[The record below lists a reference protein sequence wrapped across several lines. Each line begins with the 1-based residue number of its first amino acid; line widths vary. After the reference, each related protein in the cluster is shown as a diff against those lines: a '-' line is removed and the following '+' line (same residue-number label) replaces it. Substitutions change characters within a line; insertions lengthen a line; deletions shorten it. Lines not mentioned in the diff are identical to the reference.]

1 MAPGPAAS
9 AVRCPASASSASAV
23 RIHLARPVIECV
35 PPSWSRRS
43 AATGSVIVRSGA
55 CADRPR
61 AVKKSRGR
69 PRACYRYRSTTC
81 GKITVAALRE
91 TARLGFILFT
101 LLLTRAA
108 LAEDTPLPAAVE
120 QAARTYIT
128 RGALEGPIRFLS
140 SDLLEGRGPATRG
153 DQLARLYLQTRL
165 EGLGYQG
172 AFANGAWQQPFDI
185 VGIRGQF
192 PKSWSFQ
199 GRSARVD
206 LTWREDYIAVS
217 GLQSESVAIDDAE
230 LVFVGYG
237 IQAPEFRWDDY
248 KGTNLTGK
256 ILVMM
261 NNDPDWDPNL
271 FAGKRRL
278 YYGRWDYKYESAA
291 RQGAAG
297 AIIIHTTPSAGYPWQ
312 VVQSSW
318 GGEQFALPAG
328 NEPRLRLKA
337 WASED
342 AVRRLLKSSGYE
354 LDQLVASAHSRDFHP
369 LPLGIRTSIGFT
381 NKLASVQTANVGG
394 VLPGSEP
401 QLSAQV
407 VVLSAHHDH
416 FGIGEPDASG
426 DRIHHGAVDN
436 ASGCAQV
443 LAIAEAFA
451 ALPERPRRS
460 ILALFVAG
468 EERGLLGSKFYAEH
482 PSVAA
487 GRIAADINIDGG
499 NIFGRTRDAT
509 SIALGKSSLDAVAAR
524 VAATQGRTVKG
535 DQFPDRGY
543 YYRSDQFSFA
553 RIGVPAL
560 YFSDGT
566 DFIGRPPEWGRQQI
580 EQWELKKYH
589 QPADKL
595 DDSWNF
601 DGMIEDAQL
610 AMLSAWLVAQ
620 ADAMPTW
627 KAGDE
632 FEAARKRALAALGSP

>member
-1 MAPGPAAS
+1 MD
-9 AVRCPASASSASAV
+9 AVRG
-23 RIHLARPVIECV
+23 L
-35 PPSWSRRS
+35 
-43 AATGSVIVRSGA
+43 
-55 CADRPR
+55 
-61 AVKKSRGR
+61 
-69 PRACYRYRSTTC
+69 
-81 GKITVAALRE
+81 
-91 TARLGFILFT
+91 ARLGIAVAAVGLASGAAAQDAA
-101 LLLTRAA
+101 LPGAVEAAARSYLTRA
-108 LAEDTPLPAAVE
+108 
-120 QAARTYIT
+120 
-128 RGALEGPIRFLS
+128 ALEGPIRFLS
-140 SDLLEGRGPATRG
+140 ADLLEGRGPATRG

-165 EGLGYQG
+165 EGMGYQP
-172 AFANGAWQQPFDI
+172 AFANGAWQQPFDV
-185 VGIRGQF
+185 VGIKGQF

-217 GLQSESVAIDDAE
+217 GVQSESVAVDDAE

-237 IQAPEFRWDDY
+237 IQAPEFRWDDF
-248 KGTNLTGK
+248 KGTNLAGK

-278 YYGRWDYKYESAA
+278 YYGRWSYKYESAA
-291 RQGAAG
+291 RQGAAA

-318 GGEQFALPAG
+318 GGEAFELPAG
-328 NEPRLRLKA
+328 NEPRVRVKA
-337 WASED
+337 WATED
-342 AVRRLLKSSGYE
+342 AVRRLLQSDGYD
-354 LDQLVASAHSRDFHP
+354 LNKLVASARSRDFHP
-369 LPLGIRTSIGFT
+369 VPLGIRTSLAFT
-381 NKLASVQTANVGG
+381 NKLSSVQTANVGG
-394 VLPGSEP
+394 VLRGSDAK
-401 QLSAQV
+401 LAAQV

-426 DRIHHGAVDN
+426 DRIYHGAVDN

-443 LAIAEAFA
+443 LAVAQALA

-460 ILALFVAG
+460 VLALFVAG
-468 EERGLLGSKFYAEH
+468 EERGLLGSRYYAEH
-482 PSVAA
+482 PTFPA

-509 SIALGKSSLDAVAAR
+509 SIALGKSSLDEIAAR
-524 VAATQGRTVKG
+524 VAATQGRVVKG

-560 YFSDGT
+560 FFDDGT
-566 DFIGRPPEWGRQQI
+566 DFVGRPPGWGREQI
-580 EQWELKKYH
+580 EQWELRKYH
-589 QPADKL
+589 QPSDRL

-620 ADAMPTW
+620 ADALPAW
-627 KAGDE
+627 KPGDE
-632 FEAARKRALAALGSP
+632 FEAARKRALAAVGGP

>member
-1 MAPGPAAS
+1 VD
-9 AVRCPASASSASAV
+9 AVRG
-23 RIHLARPVIECV
+23 L
-35 PPSWSRRS
+35 
-43 AATGSVIVRSGA
+43 
-55 CADRPR
+55 
-61 AVKKSRGR
+61 
-69 PRACYRYRSTTC
+69 
-81 GKITVAALRE
+81 
-91 TARLGFILFT
+91 ARLGIAVAAVGLASGAAAQDAA
-101 LLLTRAA
+101 LPGAVEAAARSYLTRA
-108 LAEDTPLPAAVE
+108 
-120 QAARTYIT
+120 
-128 RGALEGPIRFLS
+128 ALEGPIRFLS
-140 SDLLEGRGPATRG
+140 ADLLEGRGPATRG

-165 EGLGYQG
+165 EGMGYQP
-172 AFANGAWQQPFDI
+172 AFANGAWQQPFDV
-185 VGIRGQF
+185 VGIKGQF

-217 GLQSESVAIDDAE
+217 GVQSESVAVDDAE

-237 IQAPEFRWDDY
+237 IQAPEFRWDDF
-248 KGTNLTGK
+248 KGTNLAGR

-278 YYGRWDYKYESAA
+278 YYGRWSYKYESAA

-318 GGEQFALPAG
+318 GGEAFELPAG
-328 NEPRLRLKA
+328 NEPRVRVKA
-337 WASED
+337 WATED
-342 AVRRLLKSSGYE
+342 AVRRLLQSDGYD
-354 LDQLVASAHSRDFHP
+354 LNKLVASARSRDFHP
-369 LPLGIRTSIGFT
+369 VPLGIRTSLAFT
-381 NKLASVQTANVGG
+381 NKLSSVQTANVGG
-394 VLPGSEP
+394 VLRGSDAK
-401 QLSAQV
+401 LAAQV

-426 DRIHHGAVDN
+426 DRIYHGAVDN

-443 LAIAEAFA
+443 LAVAQALA

-460 ILALFVAG
+460 VLALFVAG
-468 EERGLLGSKFYAEH
+468 EERGLLGSRYYAEH
-482 PSVAA
+482 PTFPA

-509 SIALGKSSLDAVAAR
+509 SIALGKSSLDEIAAR
-524 VAATQGRTVKG
+524 VAATQGRVVKG

-560 YFSDGT
+560 FFDDGT
-566 DFIGRPPEWGRQQI
+566 DFVGRPPGWGREQI
-580 EQWELKKYH
+580 EQWELRKYH
-589 QPADKL
+589 QPSDRL

-601 DGMIEDAQL
+601 DGMIEDTQL

-620 ADAMPTW
+620 ADALPAW
-627 KAGDE
+627 KPGDE
-632 FEAARKRALAALGSP
+632 FEAARKRALAAVGGP

>member
-1 MAPGPAAS
+1 MRAVGGWERFGIVVAAIALASGAAAPDASLPDTVEAA
-9 AVRCPASASSASAV
+9 A
-23 RIHLARPVIECV
+23 RIHI
-35 PPSWSRRS
+35 
-43 AATGSVIVRSGA
+43 
-55 CADRPR
+55 
-61 AVKKSRGR
+61 
-69 PRACYRYRSTTC
+69 
-81 GKITVAALRE
+81 
-91 TARLGFILFT
+91 
-101 LLLTRAA
+101 TRAA
-108 LAEDTPLPAAVE
+108 LEA
-120 QAARTYIT
+120 
-128 RGALEGPIRFLS
+128 PIRFLS
-140 SDLLEGRGPATRG
+140 SDLLEGRAPATRG

-165 EGLGYQG
+165 EGMGYQP

-185 VGIRGQF
+185 VGIKGQW

-199 GRSARVD
+199 GRSARID

-217 GLQSESVAIDDAE
+217 GVQAESVSVDDAE

-237 IQAPEFRWDDY
+237 IQAPEFHWDDF
-248 KGTNLTGK
+248 KGMNLAGK

-328 NEPRLRLKA
+328 DEPHARVEA
-337 WASED
+337 WATEE
-342 AVRRLLKSSGYE
+342 AMRRLLKSSGYD
-354 LDQLVASAHSRDFHP
+354 LDKLVRSARSPDFRP
-369 LPLGIRTSIGFT
+369 VPLGIRTSIAFT
-381 NKLASVQTANVGG
+381 NRLSSVQTANVGG
-394 VLPGSEP
+394 VLPGSDAK
-401 QLSAQV
+401 LAAQV

-426 DRIHHGAVDN
+426 DRIYHGAVDN

-443 LAIAEAFA
+443 LAVAQALA

-460 ILALFVAG
+460 VLALFVAG
-468 EERGLLGSKFYAEH
+468 EERGLLGSRYYAAH
-482 PSVAA
+482 PTFAA

-509 SIALGKSSLDAVAAR
+509 SIALGKSSLDDIAAR
-524 VAATQGRTVKG
+524 VAATQGRVVRG
-535 DQFPDRGY
+535 DQFPDRGH
-543 YYRSDQFSFA
+543 YYRSDQLSFA

-560 YFSDGT
+560 FFDDGT
-566 DFIGRPPEWGRQQI
+566 DFIGRPPGWGREQI

-589 QPADKL
+589 QPADRL

-610 AMLSAWLVAQ
+610 AMLSAWLVTQ
-620 ADAMPTW
+620 ADAMPAW
-627 KAGDE
+627 KPGDE
-632 FEAARKRALAALGSP
+632 FEAARKRALAATGSP